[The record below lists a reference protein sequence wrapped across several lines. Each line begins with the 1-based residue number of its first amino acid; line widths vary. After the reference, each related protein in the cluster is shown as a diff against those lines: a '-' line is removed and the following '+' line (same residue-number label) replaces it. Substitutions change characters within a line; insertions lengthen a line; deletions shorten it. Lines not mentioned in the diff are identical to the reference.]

1 MPPASRPIAALPGQ
15 QENTAINK
23 PTTAPRLNVMQ
34 MTDVTGRG
42 GAEKALVDL
51 ALHLDRR
58 RFNVSVCATRS
69 AGNYQPLL
77 DAAGVPTII
86 LERNSRWDA
95 AKLGGLVRLLRRQH
109 VHVLHTH
116 LFGTNTWG
124 RLLGKLA
131 GVPVIIAHEHWSS
144 KAGREVWVDRLL
156 YRLSDRIIVPS
167 AASKQL
173 VMEMEQIPA
182 RYLSVVYNGVDMT
195 QFAPQAERA
204 AIRAELG
211 MADDAVVIGSVGRLS
226 ADKGGQDGLIR
237 AVADVRQTY
246 PQVRLVFVGDGPLR
260 INLEA
265 LVLERGLA
273 DVVHFTGQR
282 ADVARLLGAFDIFVL
297 PSLREALPIAVIEAM
312 AVGLPV
318 VAARIG
324 GIPEVVEDGTTGC
337 LVPPGDEAALAAM
350 LTQLVADPAL
360 AARLGAAGQARVQAQ
375 FTVEQMVR
383 RVEHLY
389 DELARRKIRRKR

>member
-1 MPPASRPIAALPGQ
+1 
-15 QENTAINK
+15 
-23 PTTAPRLNVMQ
+23 MQ

-77 DAAGVPTII
+77 DAAGVPSII

-95 AKLGGLVRLLRRQH
+95 AKLGGLVQLLRKQRI
-109 VHVLHTH
+109 HVLHTH

-144 KAGREVWVDRLL
+144 KAEREVWVDRLL

-167 AASKQL
+167 EASKQL
-173 VMEMEQIPA
+173 VMEIEHIPA
-182 RYLSVVYNGVDMT
+182 RYLTVVYNGVDLT
-195 QFAPQAERA
+195 KFAPQAETA
-204 AIRAELG
+204 AVREELG
-211 MADDAVVIGSVGRLS
+211 LPPDAIVIGSVGRLS

-237 AVADVRQTY
+237 AVAEVRQTH

-260 INLEA
+260 VNLEA
-265 LVLERGLA
+265 LVFERGLGE
-273 DVVHFTGQR
+273 VVHFTGQR
-282 ADVARLLGAFDIFVL
+282 ADVARMLGAFDIFVL

-312 AVGLPV
+312 AVRLPV

-324 GIPEVVEDGTTGC
+324 GIPEVVEDGATGC
-337 LVPPGDEAALAAM
+337 LVPPGDEAALAAV
-350 LTQLVADPAL
+350 LARLGADPDL

-383 RVEHLY
+383 RVEQLY
-389 DELARRKIRRKR
+389 DDLARRKIRRKRR

>member
-1 MPPASRPIAALPGQ
+1 MTTIS
-15 QENTAINK
+15 T
-23 PTTAPRLNVMQ
+23 PTMRPRLNVMQ
-34 MTDVTGRG
+34 MTDITGRG

-77 DAAGVPTII
+77 DAAQVPTVI

-95 AKLGGLVRLLRRQH
+95 VKLGGLVRLLRRQRI
-109 VHVLHTH
+109 HVLHTH

-124 RLLGKLA
+124 RLLGTLA

-144 KAGREVWVDRLL
+144 KAQHEVWVDRLL

-167 AASKQL
+167 EASKRL
-173 VMEMEQIPA
+173 VMELEHIPA
-182 RYLSVVYNGVDMT
+182 RALTVVYNGVDIA
-195 QFAPQAERA
+195 QFAPGAERA
-204 AIRAELG
+204 AVRAELG
-211 MADDAVVIGSVGRLS
+211 LTTDNVVIGSVGRLS
-226 ADKGGQDGLIR
+226 ADKGGQDVLIR
-237 AVADVRQTY
+237 AVAEVRQTQ

-260 INLEA
+260 VNLEA
-265 LVLERGLA
+265 LVFELGLS
-273 DVVHFTGQR
+273 DQVHFTGQR

-312 AVGLPV
+312 AVRLPV
-318 VAARIG
+318 VAGRIG

-337 LVPPGDEAALAAM
+337 LVPPGDGAALAAV
-350 LTQLVADPAL
+350 LERLVADPAL
-360 AARLGAAGQARVQAQ
+360 VARLGAAGQARVQSQ

-389 DELARRKIRRKR
+389 DELTRRKLRRPR

>member
-1 MPPASRPIAALPGQ
+1 M
-15 QENTAINK
+15 TAINK

-77 DAAGVPTII
+77 DAAGVPSII

-95 AKLGGLVRLLRRQH
+95 AKLGGLVQLLRQRRI
-109 VHVLHTH
+109 HVLHTH
-116 LFGTNTWG
+116 LFGSNTWG

-144 KAGREVWVDRLL
+144 KAEREVWVDRLL

-167 AASKQL
+167 EASKRL
-173 VMEMEQIPA
+173 VMEMEHIPA
-182 RYLSVVYNGVDMT
+182 RALSVVYNGVDMT

-204 AIRAELG
+204 ATRAELG
-211 MADDAVVIGSVGRLS
+211 LADDAVVIGSVGRLS

-237 AVADVRQTY
+237 AVAQVRETH
-246 PQVRLVFVGDGPLR
+246 PQVRLIFVGDGPLR

-265 LVLERGLA
+265 LVFERGLS
-273 DVVHFTGQR
+273 DVVRFTGQR

-297 PSLREALPIAVIEAM
+297 PSLREALPIAIIEAM
-312 AVGLPV
+312 AVRLPV

-324 GIPEVVEDGTTGC
+324 GIPEVVEDGLTGC
-337 LVPPGDEAALAAM
+337 LVPPGDEAALAAV
-350 LTQLVADPAL
+350 LERLVADPAW
-360 AARLGAAGQARVQAQ
+360 AARLGAAGQARVQAR

-389 DELARRKIRRKR
+389 DELARRKLRRTR

>member
-1 MPPASRPIAALPGQ
+1 M
-15 QENTAINK
+15 
-23 PTTAPRLNVMQ
+23 TTISQPRTGPRLNVMQ

-77 DAAGVPTII
+77 DAAGVPSLI
-86 LERNSRWDA
+86 LQRQSRWDA
-95 AKLGGLVRLLRRQH
+95 VKLGGLVRVLRRRRI
-109 VHVLHTH
+109 HVLHTH

-124 RLLGKLA
+124 RLLGTLA

-167 AASKQL
+167 EASKRL
-173 VMEMEQIPA
+173 VMELEQIPA
-182 RYLSVVYNGVDMT
+182 RALSVVYNGVDMT
-195 QFAPQAERA
+195 QFAPQADRA
-204 AIRAELG
+204 AAREELG
-211 MADDAVVIGSVGRLS
+211 LAADNVVIGSVGRLS
-226 ADKGGQDGLIR
+226 ADKGGQDVLIR
-237 AVADVRQTY
+237 AVAEVRQAH
-246 PQVRLVFVGDGPLR
+246 PEVRLVFVGDGPLR
-260 INLEA
+260 VGLEA
-265 LVLERGLA
+265 LVFELGLGE
-273 DVVHFTGQR
+273 VVRFTGQR
-282 ADVARLLGAFDIFVL
+282 ADVARLLGAFDVFVL

-312 AVGLPV
+312 AVRLPV

-324 GIPEVVEDGTTGC
+324 GIPEVVEDDGTGC
-337 LVPPGDEAALAAM
+337 LVPPGDVAALAAV
-350 LTQLVADPAL
+350 LERLVGDPAL
-360 AARLGAAGQARVQAQ
+360 VARLGAAGQARVQAQ
-375 FTVEQMVR
+375 FTVEHMVR

-389 DELARRKIRRKR
+389 EELTRRKLRRPR